1 MTKRKKT
8 QGKTQTLLQVKQV
21 WGAHLSEERA
31 IKLNNVGAVTASHHH
46 IKVHQKLLLLLLIH
60 CRPNSLKEEEWQRL
74 HHFHAI
80 TAASA
85 LLLETSHG
93 QACSKTLWR
102 TKQCSQIRN
111 ATEHF

>member
-1 MTKRKKT
+1 M
-8 QGKTQTLLQVKQV
+8 KQV

-85 LLLETSHG
+85 LLLETSG
-93 QACSKTLWR
+93 QDPRAKHAQKHSGESSSALK
-102 TKQCSQIRN
+102 
-111 ATEHF
+111 